1 MAQEGETEKR
11 ARGLFLARP
20 TSGKTPLIVTWL
32 PVGATNFAGRMEGG
46 SSSASAR
53 RRRRPRR
60 WWQRQGWSIEEK
72 ERGIE
77 RERERAV
84 LMDGVQRGGGGGG
97 RKTEADTR
105 VLHTPLHLLVNRIN
119 QRHHGLSPIPLH
131 LRASTFLNLPP
142 FLHLLLV
149 LPFTLAPSSPPFPPP
164 SPTTTSAD
172 SIAIYSQRAPT

>member
-77 RERERAV
+77 RESRSNGRRAER
-84 LMDGVQRGGGGGG
+84 GG

-142 FLHLLLV
+142 FLYPPRPSVHSCSFLASFPTSFTHHHLRRLHCDL
-149 LPFTLAPSSPPFPPP
+149 
-164 SPTTTSAD
+164 
-172 SIAIYSQRAPT
+172 